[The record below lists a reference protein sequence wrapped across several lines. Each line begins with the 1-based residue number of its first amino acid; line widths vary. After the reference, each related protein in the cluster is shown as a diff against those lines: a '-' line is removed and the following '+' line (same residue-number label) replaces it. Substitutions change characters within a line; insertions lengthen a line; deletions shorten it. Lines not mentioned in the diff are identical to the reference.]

1 MSAGAMRAAVFHGPG
16 DVRVERVDAPA
27 APGAGE
33 IVLTVLRAAI
43 CGTDCAEYRHGPVL
57 VPLAHRHPV
66 SGHVGPLIL
75 GHEFAGIVDAVGDGV
90 TGLRTGDRV
99 VSGAGVS
106 CGTCRWCRAGRT
118 NLCARYFTIGLHAH
132 GGLAERVR
140 VPASTCLA
148 VPASCSHDHAAL
160 AQPLAVGIHAVARGG
175 VAAGQDVAVIGV
187 GGIGAFVVA
196 AAAGRRARR
205 IVAIDVDPEKL
216 ELGRRLGATDVVDAR
231 HDDPAATVAELT
243 GGDGV
248 DVALEASGTAGGPAT
263 AIALTRRGGT
273 MVVIGLQPQPVAL
286 DLLDVTVR
294 EIDVRSSMA
303 HVLADDLPEA
313 LALLADGRLGDA
325 VCDRVIGL
333 DALVPEG
340 LEALASGAASG
351 KIVVDPWI

>member
-16 DVRVERVDAPA
+16 DVRIERVE
-27 APGAGE
+27 APGRPEPGE
-33 IVLTVLRAAI
+33 VVLTVLRAAI
-43 CGTDCAEYRHGPVL
+43 CGTDCAEYLHGPVL
-57 VPLAHRHPV
+57 VPLRRRHPV

-75 GHEFAGIVDAVGDGV
+75 GHEFVGVVDAVGDAV
-90 TGLRTGDRV
+90 AGLRVGDRV

-106 CGTCRWCRAGRT
+106 CGSCSWCLAGRT
-118 NLCARYFTIGLHAH
+118 NLCARYFTVGLHVD

-148 VPASCSHDHAAL
+148 VPESCAHDHAAL

-175 VAAGQDVAVIGV
+175 VARGRDVAVIGV

-196 AAAGRRARR
+196 AAAGRGAGR

-216 ELGRRLGATDVVDAR
+216 ELARRLGATDVIDAR
-231 HDDPAATVAELT
+231 HDDPAATVLELT

-248 DVALEASGTAGGPAT
+248 DVALEASGGTGGPAT

-273 MVVIGLQPQPVAL
+273 VVIIGLQKQPVAL
-286 DLLDVTVR
+286 DLLDLALR
-294 EIDVRSSMA
+294 EVDVRASMA

-313 LALLADGRLGDA
+313 LALLADGRLGDT
-325 VCDRVIGL
+325 VCGRPIGL
-333 DALVPEG
+333 DALVPDG
-340 LEALASGAASG
+340 LDAIAAGRAHG
-351 KIVVDPWI
+351 KIVVDPWS